1 MEGYERGCK
10 PIYQRVVT
18 EYGYDYSI
26 SGQYVRRS
34 AKDVGTISS
43 EAGAVVRDGGEVPG
57 VEEGRQVGE

>member
-26 SGQYVRRS
+26 PGQYVRRS
-34 AKDVGTISS
+34 AKDAGTSSS
-43 EAGAVVRDGGEVPG
+43 EAGVVVRDGGEVPR
-57 VEEGRQVGE
+57 VEEGRQIGK